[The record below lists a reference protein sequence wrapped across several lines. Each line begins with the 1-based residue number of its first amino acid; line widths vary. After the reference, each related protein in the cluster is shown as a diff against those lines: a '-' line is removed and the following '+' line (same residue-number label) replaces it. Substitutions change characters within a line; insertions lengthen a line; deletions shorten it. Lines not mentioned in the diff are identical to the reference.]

1 MTPVNTLTFAYAA
14 YCTRFRDLFPRCPVP
29 TFDDWLDER
38 AETASRRRAEAY
50 MQALGAAGAC
60 ADWAEGYLMA
70 KGDGN
75 A

>member
-14 YCTRFRDLFPRCPVP
+14 YCARFRDLFPRCPVP

-50 MQALGAAGAC
+50 MQALGMLDNLIAF
-60 ADWAEGYLMA
+60 AEGEVE
-70 KGDGN
+70 K
-75 A
+75 